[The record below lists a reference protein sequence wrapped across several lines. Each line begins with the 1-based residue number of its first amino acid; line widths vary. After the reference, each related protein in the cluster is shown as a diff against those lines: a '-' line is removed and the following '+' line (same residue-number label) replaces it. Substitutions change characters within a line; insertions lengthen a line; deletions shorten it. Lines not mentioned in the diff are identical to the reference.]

1 MAIRSAMPWPV
12 RWILVAVVL
21 GFCAAIALWAF
32 EFGKGIAGLDAGSR
46 QELAR
51 LREEAAQLREERDKA
66 QSVVN
71 TSGSLLTAERA
82 AREQLAQQM
91 RQLEAENRALRD
103 DLGFFEQLLP
113 TGSSGGITIRA
124 LQAEAVPGG
133 QLKWQVLV
141 LQAQKNAAEF
151 NGSLA
156 LTFAGSQGGKP
167 WTMTAPMTELRV
179 RQYRRLDGMVSLPPD
194 TVVKTMSAQVL
205 EGTVVRSV
213 QSVKL

>member
-1 MAIRSAMPWPV
+1 MPWPL
-12 RWILVAVVL
+12 RWILAAVVL

-51 LREEAAQLREERDKA
+51 LREETTRLREERDKA

-71 TSGSLLTAERA
+71 TSGSLLTAEQA
-82 AREQLAQQM
+82 AREQLAQQL

-113 TGSSGGITIRA
+113 TGTSGGIAIRA
-124 LQAEAVPGG
+124 LQAEVMPGA

-141 LQAQKNAAEF
+141 LQAQKNATEF
-151 NGSLA
+151 KGNLA
-156 LTFAGSQGGKP
+156 LTFAGLQGNKP
-167 WTMTAPMTELRV
+167 WTLTLPATELHM
-179 RQYRRLDGMVSLPPD
+179 RQYRRLEGMVGLPPD

-205 EGTVVRSV
+205 EGTAVRSV
-213 QSVKL
+213 QSIKL